1 MKRLFDIFAAALTLL
16 LLSPLLF
23 LAALLIRLDSS
34 GPVFFRQ
41 ERIGKEFRPFWI
53 YKFRTMSDGADKN
66 GPLVTVGDDARVTRI
81 GRFLRK
87 SKIDELPQ
95 LINILKGEMS
105 VVGPRPEVP
114 SYVELFRDDY
124 REILKV
130 RPGLTDLASLK
141 YRNEA
146 EILGRSANP
155 REAYISLILPDKIAL
170 GKKYVHRSS
179 LGFDLE
185 LIFKTL
191 VKLAARS

>member
-1 MKRLFDIFAAALTLL
+1 MKRLFDIFAAALALI

-34 GPVFFRQ
+34 GPIFFRQ

-53 YKFRTMSDGADKN
+53 YKFRTMSDGANEK
-66 GPLVTVGDDARVTRI
+66 GPLVTVGEDARITRV
-81 GRFLRK
+81 GRVLRK

-105 VVGPRPEVP
+105 VVGPRPEVR

-124 REILKV
+124 QEILTV

-146 EILGRSANP
+146 EILSRSAKP
-155 REAYISLILPDKIAL
+155 REDYISLILPDKIAL
-170 GKKYVHRSS
+170 GKKYVESSS

>member
-1 MKRLFDIFAAALTLL
+1 MKRLFDIFAAAAVLI

-34 GPVFFRQ
+34 GPIFFRQ

-53 YKFRTMSDGADKN
+53 YKFRTMSDGADKR
-66 GPLVTVGDDARVTRI
+66 GPLVTVGDDERITRV
-81 GRFLRK
+81 GRVLRK

-105 VVGPRPEVP
+105 VVGPRPEVR
-114 SYVELFRDDY
+114 SYVELFHDDY
-124 REILKV
+124 QEILKV

-146 EILGRSANP
+146 EILGRSTKP
-155 REAYISLILPDKIAL
+155 REDYISLILPDKIAL
-170 GKKYVHRSS
+170 GKKYVHNSS

-185 LIFKTL
+185 LIFRTL

>member
-1 MKRLFDIFAAALTLL
+1 MKRLFDICAAALALI
-16 LLSPLLF
+16 LLSPLLC

-34 GPVFFRQ
+34 GPIFFRQ
-41 ERIGKEFRPFWI
+41 ERIGKAFHPFWI
-53 YKFRTMSDGADKN
+53 YKFRTMSDGADNK
-66 GPLVTVGDDARVTRI
+66 GPLVTVGADARITRV
-81 GRFLRK
+81 GHFLRK

-105 VVGPRPEVP
+105 VVGPRPEVR
-114 SYVELFRDDY
+114 SYVELFHEDY
-124 REILKV
+124 QEILKV

-146 EILGRSANP
+146 EILGRAVNP

>member
-1 MKRLFDIFAAALTLL
+1 MKRLFDIFAAALALV

-34 GPVFFRQ
+34 GPIFFRQ
-41 ERIGKEFRPFWI
+41 ERIGKEFHPFWI

-66 GPLVTVGDDARVTRI
+66 GPLVTVGEDARITRV

-87 SKIDELPQ
+87 GKIDELPQ

-105 VVGPRPEVP
+105 VVGPRPEVR

-124 REILKV
+124 QEILKV

-141 YRNEA
+141 YHNEA
-146 EILGRSANP
+146 EILGRSVNP

-170 GKKYVHRSS
+170 GKKYVHSSS